1 MVGRT
6 SSRRDCISVRDYPT
20 LPCTSSSC
28 YDKILDHTP
37 RDFGNLELSE
47 VFVRVVVT
55 GGAGFIGSAVCRYA
69 LLERSFDVINI
80 DKLTYA
86 ANLASLASVEKHPRY
101 VFHKLDICEAESIG
115 VVLEYTQPDA
125 IIHLAAESHVDRSIS
140 RPAAFVTTNIVGTYT
155 LLEAARKYW
164 DGLPGPR
171 RNGFRFLHVS
181 TDEVFGS
188 LGDEGA
194 FSEGTRYD
202 PSSPYSASK
211 AASDHLAIAWHRTYG
226 LPVVLSNCS
235 NNYGPYHFPEKL
247 IPLIITNALIGRPLP
262 VYGEGKNVRD
272 WLYVEDHARALF
284 DILEKGV
291 PGESYNVGG
300 RAERTNL
307 AVVKAICDHLDRARP
322 RESGSYRDLIEFVRD
337 RPGHDFR
344 YAIDPTKVE
353 QITGWKAQESF
364 ETGLAKTVDWFIQN
378 EDWWG
383 PLRAKRYDG
392 QRLGLILRPKSAEQQ
407 QQQV

>member
-1 MVGRT
+1 
-6 SSRRDCISVRDYPT
+6 
-20 LPCTSSSC
+20 
-28 YDKILDHTP
+28 
-37 RDFGNLELSE
+37 
-47 VFVRVVVT
+47 
-55 GGAGFIGSAVCRYA
+55 VCRYA
-69 LLERSFDVINI
+69 LLERGFDVINI

-101 VFHKLDICEAESIG
+101 VFHKFDICEAESIG

-164 DGLPGPR
+164 DGLPSPR
-171 RNGFRFLHVS
+171 RDAFRFLHVS

-188 LGDEGA
+188 LGEEGA
-194 FSEGTRYD
+194 FDETTRYD

-247 IPLIITNALIGRPLP
+247 IPLMITNALLGRPLP

-284 DILEKGV
+284 AILEKGV

-300 RAERTNL
+300 RAECTNL
-307 AVVKAICDHLDRARP
+307 AVVNAICNHLDRMRP
-322 RESGSYRDLIEFVRD
+322 RESGSYRDFIEFVRD

-344 YAIDPTKVE
+344 YAIDPAKVE
-353 QITGWKAQESF
+353 RVTGWAAEESL
-364 ETGLAKTVDWFIQN
+364 ETGLAKTVDWFVGN
-378 EDWWG
+378 EAWWG
-383 PLRAKRYDG
+383 PLRKRYDG
-392 QRLGLILRPKSAEQQ
+392 QRLGLILRPKSLEQQ

>member
-1 MVGRT
+1 M
-6 SSRRDCISVRDYPT
+6 
-20 LPCTSSSC
+20 
-28 YDKILDHTP
+28 
-37 RDFGNLELSE
+37 
-47 VFVRVVVT
+47 
-55 GGAGFIGSAVCRYA
+55 CRYA

-164 DGLPGPR
+164 DGLPSPR
-171 RNGFRFLHVS
+171 RDAFRFLHVS

-226 LPVVLSNCS
+226 LPVLLSNCS

-247 IPLIITNALIGRPLP
+247 IPLIITNALMGRALP

-307 AVVKAICDHLDRARP
+307 AVVKAICDHLDQARP
-322 RESGSYRDLIEFVRD
+322 RDGGSYRGLIEFVRD

-353 QITGWKAQESF
+353 QTTGWRAQESF

>member
-1 MVGRT
+1 M
-6 SSRRDCISVRDYPT
+6 
-20 LPCTSSSC
+20 
-28 YDKILDHTP
+28 
-37 RDFGNLELSE
+37 
-47 VFVRVVVT
+47 RVVVT

-171 RNGFRFLHVS
+171 RDAFRFLHVS

-188 LGDEGA
+188 LGGEGS
-194 FSEGTRYD
+194 FNEGTRYD

-247 IPLIITNALIGRPLP
+247 IPLMITNALLGRSLP
-262 VYGEGKNVRD
+262 VYGEGNNVRD

-307 AVVKAICDHLDRARP
+307 AVVKAICDHLDQARP
-322 RESGSYRDLIEFVRD
+322 RDGGSYRGLIEFVRD

-353 QITGWKAQESF
+353 QTTGWTAQESF
-364 ETGLAKTVDWFIQN
+364 ETGLAKTVDWFVQN

-392 QRLGLILRPKSAEQQ
+392 QRLGLIMRPKSKEQQ